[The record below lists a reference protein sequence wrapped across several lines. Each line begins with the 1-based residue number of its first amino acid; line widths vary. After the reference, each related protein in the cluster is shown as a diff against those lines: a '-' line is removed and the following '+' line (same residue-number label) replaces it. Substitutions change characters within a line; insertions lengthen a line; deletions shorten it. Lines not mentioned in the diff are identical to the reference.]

1 MIRKIGPYIVAATLS
16 VGFIDAQSPAR
27 AAAPPKIDVSN
38 ATIVCDTVIGTLGLK
53 PAFLVGGT
61 GTSGAMTLKGT
72 LGACTVTDAPSPV
85 TILKGTFSGK
95 LVTSVNDCVAVFE
108 GATTTGTITIKW
120 KADGT
125 TPIQQT
131 STVVTIGSLTGQVFT
146 APWDGLYG
154 QLTLNPSGETG
165 AFTGGDNGAGATIT
179 GVGSQEVQSLFNS
192 CGTTPGLKLI
202 NIGLGRFGS

>member
-1 MIRKIGPYIVAATLS
+1 MVRKLGPYIVAATLS
-16 VGFIDAQSPAR
+16 AGFIGPQSPAR
-27 AAAPPKIDVSN
+27 AAAPKIDVSN
-38 ATIVCDTVIGTLGLK
+38 ATITCDTVVGTLSLK

-61 GTSGAMTLKGT
+61 ETAGTMTLKGT
-72 LGACTVTDAPSPV
+72 LDACTVTGAPAPV
-85 TILKGTFSGK
+85 TILKSSFSGK
-95 LVTSVNDCVAVFE
+95 LIASSNDCVAVFE

-131 STVVTIGSLTGQVFT
+131 STVVSIASLTGQVFT
-146 APWDGLYG
+146 SPWEAFYG

-179 GVGSQEVQSLFNS
+179 GVSSQEVNSLLNG
-192 CGTTPGLKLI
+192 CDTPKGLKLI